1 MQHLRNINL
10 NSLRVLESAAR
21 LGSFARAGEENLI
34 SASAVSQRIKAL
46 EAQLQFR
53 VFHRQSNAVVL
64 TPEGEEFIAHVRQAL
79 DTILAAGIELTDRNR
94 SNILKITALP
104 TFAVRWLLPRL
115 GRFKAQHPDVVL
127 HVSQA
132 YRAANFVQEDVDLA
146 IRYGDG
152 HFPGLASELLF
163 QEDLTPVCSPDLL
176 QATVPGK
183 RIEDLRPQDLADFT
197 LLHSDTCSLNWKSW
211 LEFAEAPEVLERAD
225 TMLFDSC
232 MLSFHAANVGLG
244 FAVANRLY
252 VVEDIRAGRLVAPFK
267 LQQPN
272 RNGWYLVFP
281 KRHGERRK
289 VRDFAAWIRSEVEAS
304 EAEMQNL
311 FAVGELPEGGVS
323 PGGVSPGGVS
333 QDSLTPGGLP
343 PRLLKTGT

>member
-46 EAQLQFR
+46 EAQLQFQ
-53 VFHRQSNAVVL
+53 VFQRQSNAVVL

-79 DTILAAGIELTDRNR
+79 DTILAAGIGLTDRNR
-94 SNILKITALP
+94 SSILKVSALP

-115 GRFKAQHPDVVL
+115 YRFKEAHKGITL

-132 YRAANFVQEDVDLA
+132 YRTVSFAQEDIDVA

-152 HFPGLASELLF
+152 SFPGLHAELLF
-163 QEDLTPVCSPDLL
+163 VEDLAPVCSPDLL
-176 QATVPGK
+176 RRVMPG
-183 RIEDLRPQDLADFT
+183 RQPDDLAPADLLHFT

-211 LEFAEAPEVLERAD
+211 LEFAEVPHVLDRAD
-225 TMLFDSC
+225 SMLFDSC
-232 MLSFHAANVGLG
+232 MLSFQAANAGLG
-244 FAVANRLY
+244 FAVANRPY
-252 VVEDIRAGRLVAPFK
+252 VAEDIRTGRLIAPFK

-272 RNGWYLVFP
+272 RNGWYLVYP
-281 KRHGERRK
+281 KRHGELEK
-289 VRDFAAWIRSEVEAS
+289 VAAFAAWLRREVAES
-304 EAEMQNL
+304 EAEMKML
-311 FAVGELPEGGVS
+311 FADAETRSRAYPADAIRKAG
-323 PGGVSPGGVS
+323 
-333 QDSLTPGGLP
+333 
-343 PRLLKTGT
+343 